1 MLTNRCI
8 CMRHIKF
15 LLLAILLAMP
25 MALAVTYYPSED
37 AQYIIRIENSFGTPV
52 NSSCVASILYP
63 DKSVFMSNQSM
74 TASPFGNYY
83 VNFTAPS
90 TLGIYETLAKCDA
103 QVTFYSFRTLYQS
116 GSFKVEQSPVVEV
129 NLTNITQQ
137 LTEINNTLT
146 SLNGGIYYMNETI
159 NNINLTTLQTNTT
172 VNAMNYTINNFNTTI
187 VGNITANI
195 TGDIT
200 TAVNNAND
208 SLWIRIRN
216 LMFSLWSTQPSWV

>member
-1 MLTNRCI
+1 
-8 CMRHIKF
+8 MRYMKF
-15 LLLAILLAMP
+15 LLIFLLLAMP

-37 AQYIIRIENSFGTPV
+37 AQYVIRIENAFGTAI
-52 NSSCVASILYP
+52 NTSCVASILYP
-63 DKSVFMSNQSM
+63 SKSVFMSNQTM
-74 TASPFGNYY
+74 IQSPFGNYY

-90 TLGIYETLAKCDA
+90 TLGIYETLARCDA

-129 NLTNITQQ
+129 NLTNITEQ
-137 LTEINNTLT
+137 LTEINSTVTNMET
-146 SLNGGIYYMNETI
+146 TI
-159 NNINLTTLQTNTT
+159 NNINLTTIQTNTT

-216 LMFSLWSTQPSWV
+216 LMLSLWSTEPSWF